1 MLTHATEE
9 VAVTAPELVSAL
21 PWDDPAWF
29 DRLLRQHMA
38 PEHRTTLA
46 WLLQAGK

>member
-1 MLTHATEE
+1 
-9 VAVTAPELVSAL
+9 VAVTVPELVSAL